1 MRILIVDDS
10 VPTRRFIHRVVEL
23 TGLNFTHF
31 EEAGNG
37 VEALERLAGND
48 FELILIDINMPVMNG
63 EEFLAAMRAMP
74 GYEQIPVVAIS
85 TDATV
90 ERIAR
95 MRCLGAN
102 GYITKPFTPEAL
114 RDQLDK
120 VLKRGEGDIVESP
133 AAANGSVADLLRS
146 CARQVLETMFFS
158 TVEDDLEAPARD
170 EGLSGWIGFSGSING
185 RFAIVLSSDAAMN
198 VTNNFLGV
206 TGESLGRTEQEQV
219 VRELANMI
227 CGRFLSRFEPSGHF
241 DLSTGMALPGGR
253 FAEFAAQFGGATP
266 AVQAALQLDVGT
278 ATMILSLESGANC
291 QLDLCA
297 A

>member
-1 MRILIVDDS
+1 
-10 VPTRRFIHRVVEL
+10 
-23 TGLNFTHF
+23 
-31 EEAGNG
+31 
-37 VEALERLAGND
+37 
-48 FELILIDINMPVMNG
+48 
-63 EEFLAAMRAMP
+63 MRAMP

-133 AAANGSVADLLRS
+133 TATQGSVADLLRS

-158 TVEDDLEAPARD
+158 TVENDLHAPVCD

-185 RFAIVLSSDAAMN
+185 RFAIVLSPDAAMN

-206 TGESLGRTEQEQV
+206 TGEDLGRTEQEQV

-227 CGRFLSRFEPSGHF
+227 CGRFLSRFEPTGHF
-241 DLSTGMALPGGR
+241 DLSTGMAIPGGR
-253 FAEFAAQFGGATP
+253 FAEFAGQFGGSNP
-266 AVQAALQLDVGT
+266 AVQTALQLDVGT
-278 ATMILSLESGANC
+278 ATMILSLESGAAC
-291 QLDLCA
+291 QVDLRA